1 MPDSGSRPVLED
13 NDRPRLPVSQAP
25 RPAAGQV
32 APRGETLDA
41 LLRCGFHPTQAEVA
55 AITEAVL
62 ETLAYLGTFL
72 PPVVHRDITPASV
85 VFDRASGAVALIGF
99 GHAAGQQ
106 RPGDGLAVPPGADA
120 KAFGCAAPETFCG
133 AVRMTRTAE
142 PSSRAPA
149 GTQPPAA
156 IERTAAWRPCVQV
169 DPRSD
174 LFSLGGTMLFL
185 ITGRSLAEYPL
196 RTDLADGLGDAALAD
211 AEPAD
216 AEPISDGAWLLGGE
230 RPDGASSFSA
240 SSPPAIAWGAS
251 GGGALLGRLFALMN
265 WLLATEPSERPQSAA
280 DALLLLR
287 LKAESKLSTAA
298 ARLRPPAGS
307 GITVRVVSSEE
318 ERRCAGAGGQARRA
332 GGVVVSVPPA
342 ITRAKLDGFA
352 VSFYTVCILVLL
364 GLLWATE
371 PAASVVTAV
380 MGFVAAVVAQLG
392 KENMVAGVARSF
404 ALLPLWRLWRDNRN
418 VNETPAGVAA
428 VVLGGTEFRPLIWC
442 HSRAPC
448 AVG

>member
-1 MPDSGSRPVLED
+1 ML
-13 NDRPRLPVSQAP
+13 
-25 RPAAGQV
+25 
-32 APRGETLDA
+32 PRGP
-41 LLRCGFHPTQAEVA
+41 RRP
-55 AITEAVL
+55 
-62 ETLAYLGTFL
+62 
-72 PPVVHRDITPASV
+72 
-85 VFDRASGAVALIGF
+85 
-99 GHAAGQQ
+99 Q
-106 RPGDGLAVPPGADA
+106 R
-120 KAFGCAAPETFCG
+120 
-133 AVRMTRTAE
+133 
-142 PSSRAPA
+142 S
-149 GTQPPAA
+149 
-156 IERTAAWRPCVQV
+156 RPCVQV

-196 RTDLADGLGDAALAD
+196 RTDLADGLGGAALAD

-230 RPDGASSFSA
+230 RPDGASSFST

-251 GGGALLGRLFALMN
+251 SGGALLGRLFALMN
-265 WLLATEPSERPQSAA
+265 WLLATDPSERPQSAA

-287 LKAESKLSTAA
+287 LKESKPTAA
-298 ARLRPPAGS
+298 AVRLRPPAGS

-404 ALLPLWRLWRDNRN
+404 ALLPLWR
-418 VNETPAGVAA
+418 PVA
-428 VVLGGTEFRPLIWC
+428 
-442 HSRAPC
+442 
-448 AVG
+448 